1 MLPVWGGGGAIQG
14 GAYFRNFTVST
25 DFCTQG
31 NVSSELAS
39 LGSFFFSGLRCK
51 SFEYLKVHKNKEKP
65 GREKDSVVTSEST
78 KEQFEIFLL
87 SLIHAIYIIL
97 FSSILDFSVFHFQV
111 VLFTKHSTTEKLTTF
126 REDKFSGNPV
136 SISSL
141 NLLST
146 IVPLISNVSSEIG
159 LPLSNKT
166 FTNS

>member
-1 MLPVWGGGGAIQG
+1 MGGGGIQG

-51 SFEYLKVHKNKEKP
+51 SFEYLKVLKNKEKP
-65 GREKDSVVTSEST
+65 GREKDSFVTSEST

-87 SLIHAIYIIL
+87 SLIHVIYIIL